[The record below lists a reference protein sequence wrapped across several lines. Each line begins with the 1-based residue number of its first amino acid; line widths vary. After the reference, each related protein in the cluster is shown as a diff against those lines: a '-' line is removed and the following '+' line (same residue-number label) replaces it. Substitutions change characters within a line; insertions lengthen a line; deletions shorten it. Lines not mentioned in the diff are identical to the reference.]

1 MLRCCFG
8 LEPQC
13 RDRRLEIRFELLFFL
28 QASVLMEMACEEAR
42 QAGRVVWWRCA
53 GTSGE
58 SVDQEAEQSGAGG
71 SAHEGNKI

>member
-1 MLRCCFG
+1 
-8 LEPQC
+8 
-13 RDRRLEIRFELLFFL
+13 
-28 QASVLMEMACEEAR
+28 MEMACEEAR

-71 SAHEGNKI
+71 SAHEGNKIWVWDIAQTGKNTGAQEKSQH